1 MIGSAIVLAIRER
14 RTERTTSFES
24 AERERERRWGAMEV
38 AAAEIIA
45 QEWKAL
51 WSIAESTK
59 ALVAIANPLVRP
71 VSLTVRLVS
80 SPISLQF
87 FSLFC
92 LIIIQF
98 FFYRLLR
105 LCAHF
110 WILSSFLVSSDWTI
124 CVNFIEFR
132 VVFRVLLL

>member
-1 MIGSAIVLAIRER
+1 
-14 RTERTTSFES
+14 
-24 AERERERRWGAMEV
+24 MEV

-45 QEWKAL
+45 QEGKAL
-51 WSIAESTK
+51 WSIGEGTK
-59 ALVAIANPLVRP
+59 ALVAIANPLFTT

-80 SPISLQF
+80 SRISLQF

-98 FFYRLLR
+98 FFFFYRLLR

-110 WILSSFLVSSDWTI
+110 WIISSFLVSSD
-124 CVNFIEFR
+124 
-132 VVFRVLLL
+132 

>member
-1 MIGSAIVLAIRER
+1 
-14 RTERTTSFES
+14 
-24 AERERERRWGAMEV
+24 MEV

-45 QEWKAL
+45 QEEKAL
-51 WSIAESTK
+51 WSIGEGTK
-59 ALVAIANPLVRP
+59 ALVAIANPLFTT

-80 SPISLQF
+80 SRISLQF

-98 FFYRLLR
+98 FFFYRLLR

-110 WILSSFLVSSDWTI
+110 WIISSFLVSSD
-124 CVNFIEFR
+124 
-132 VVFRVLLL
+132 

>member
-1 MIGSAIVLAIRER
+1 
-14 RTERTTSFES
+14 
-24 AERERERRWGAMEV
+24 MEV

-80 SPISLQF
+80 SRISLQF

-98 FFYRLLR
+98 CFTDCFVYVRT
-105 LCAHF
+105 F
-110 WILSSFLVSSDWTI
+110 GFLVH
-124 CVNFIEFR
+124 F
-132 VVFRVLLL
+132 L